1 MEHYDRRMP
10 RVTFG
15 YLTYVNERN
24 SAYRLDD
31 FKQSIAS
38 LPSLALGT
46 NEIVHVDNAS
56 LEEVHRLCD
65 DSNAFNKCFRYS
77 TNFVDVA
84 LFYTTLWRAKS
95 VGADYVGF
103 LYDDSIVADKDGVS
117 ACVDFLDAN
126 PEVAC
131 LRVAK
136 YKHGDRSFD
145 TKHTSKADNPDSVR
159 HFNSQTGVPL
169 VWSEPSSVGG
179 RTFYKNNWHYSSRP
193 CIWRVTAFERMV
205 EGLTSVP
212 ILQGFEK
219 HCMERYEHHKMVTG
233 VLDGGLVYTTTVK
246 NSARTN
252 ELDTNTEN
260 RMRIDLSKLRSE
272 FERLNEQHQD
282 ERLSQLIDHCNEV
295 TAEGADE
302 TRELTN
308 EMYRFVAASIEDP
321 TSPMRYLLAK
331 NGCIEGIKDPC
342 ELVDLEMEARYQQ
355 VPGLQQ
361 IDGQAYEELDEKRR
375 QAYETYR
382 KALTEK
388 K

>member
-1 MEHYDRRMP
+1 MP

-24 SAYRLDD
+24 SRYRLDD

-38 LPSLALGT
+38 LPSLVLGS

-56 LEEVHRLCD
+56 TYEVNDRCNNCGIFSKYFH
-65 DSNAFNKCFRYS
+65 YS

-84 LFYTTLWRAKS
+84 LFYTALWRAKS

-103 LYDDSIVADKDGVS
+103 LYDDSIVADKDAIP

-136 YKHGDRSFD
+136 YERGDRAYD
-145 TKHTSKADNPDSVR
+145 TQYTSKANNPDSVR
-159 HFNSQTGVPL
+159 HFNSQTHVPL
-169 VWSEPSSVGG
+169 VWSDPLSVGG

-193 CIWRVTAFERMV
+193 CIWRVTSFEHMV

-260 RMRIDLSKLRSE
+260 RMRVD
-272 FERLNEQHQD
+272 
-282 ERLSQLIDHCNEV
+282 LSQLR
-295 TAEGADE
+295 AEFDRLNA
-302 TRELTN
+302 
-308 EMYRFVAASIEDP
+308 
-321 TSPMRYLLAK
+321 
-331 NGCIEGIKDPC
+331 
-342 ELVDLEMEARYQQ
+342 
-355 VPGLQQ
+355 
-361 IDGQAYEELDEKRR
+361 
-375 QAYETYR
+375 
-382 KALTEK
+382 
-388 K
+388 